1 MTAPN
6 RSVYGDEE
14 CGASHSLSDRMMM
27 AAIAMEEASDVQ
39 GLCETETVVERLRI
53 KGDDKV
59 DRVQCRLRLPTP

>member
-1 MTAPN
+1 
-6 RSVYGDEE
+6 
-14 CGASHSLSDRMMM
+14 M